1 MRHSIVVLFLF
12 VGMITM
18 GISQNETDAFR
29 YSQFGI
35 TGSAR
40 SLGMGG
46 AYSAVGADLASAS
59 INPAGLAVYR
69 TSSFSISPQFA
80 LNRTTS
86 DFLDG
91 TATASAS
98 VLNVPSWGFNFTG
111 KNYINA
117 SDAKVEVQEGL
128 KTYTF
133 AVGVNQLENYSR
145 SIDVTGFNTESSI
158 SDFFTEQA
166 NFTGETRDFINPNS
180 FAGLA
185 AQTYVVDTLL
195 GQAAAYYPAVNGGD
209 ITQRV
214 NLEETGRRNEIF
226 ISMAGNFEDVVYFG
240 ATLGVQTLRYTQ
252 SLFLQETDTE
262 NLHEFLQNNPDFP
275 LESPM
280 NEIRYD
286 NEFSTRG
293 TGINVSMGV
302 IVRPSDALRVGLS
315 VQSPTYFNL
324 RDEFSSNLSQEYAI
338 LLPNGSLGSEELA
351 ASLDPGQY
359 RYSLSTPYRAT
370 LGLMYLFGKAGFLS
384 ADVDFTDYTAAS
396 LSADDYNFRS
406 ENDNIQQ
413 FYQSAINYRLG
424 GELRFGIFRVRAGA
438 AVQGDPLTDELK
450 EYLDYDDLVTIQSI
464 SSGGR
469 TFFSGGFGVRQPK
482 YFFDV
487 TVINQRREDVYTPYF
502 TESNSIYNPAV
513 VSQSSTFRLVSTIG
527 FTF

>member
-1 MRHSIVVLFLF
+1 MRHRLVVLLLF
-12 VGMITM
+12 VGILPL

-29 YSQFGI
+29 YSQTGI

-69 TSSFSISPQFA
+69 TSSFSVSPQFA

-86 DFLDG
+86 NFLDA
-91 TATASAS
+91 TATESAT
-98 VLNVPSWGFNFTG
+98 VFNIPSWGFNFTG
-111 KNYINA
+111 KNYINTGE
-117 SDAKVEVQEGL
+117 AKVEVKEGL

-145 SIDVTGFNTESSI
+145 SVDVTGFNTESSI
-158 SDFFTEQA
+158 SDFFSEQA
-166 NFTGETRDFINPNS
+166 NFTGQTRDFIEPNS

-195 GQAAAYYPAVNGGD
+195 GQAAVYYPAVNGGD
-209 ITQRV
+209 ISQRV

-226 ISMAGNFEDVVYFG
+226 LSMAGNFEDVLYFG
-240 ATLGVQTLRYTQ
+240 ATLGIQTLRYSQ
-252 SLFLQETDTE
+252 SLFFQETDTE

-280 NEIRYD
+280 NEIRYV

-302 IVRPSDALRVGLS
+302 IVRPTDALRLGLS
-315 VQSPTYFNL
+315 VKSPTYFRL
-324 RDEFSSNLSQEYAI
+324 TDEFSGSLSQEYAV
-338 LLPNGSLGSEELA
+338 LLPNGTLGSEELS
-351 ASLDPGQY
+351 ASFFPGAY
-359 RYSLSTPYRAT
+359 RYSLSTPYQAT
-370 LGLMYLFGKAGFLS
+370 AGIMYLFGKMGFLS
-384 ADVDFTDYTAAS
+384 ADIDYTDYTAAN
-396 LSADDYNFRS
+396 LSADDYDFRT
-406 ENDNIQQ
+406 ENDNIGA
-413 FYQSAINYRLG
+413 FYQSTINYRVG
-424 GELRFGIFRVRAGA
+424 GELRMGIFRLRAGA

-450 EYLDYDDLVTIQSI
+450 QYLDYDDLVTIQSI

-469 TFFSGGFGVRQPK
+469 TFLSGGFGVRQPK

-502 TESNSIYNPAV
+502 TESTAVYNPAV